1 MKRTVIILI
10 IINILCLNTSVF
22 AELTQTDL
30 KKINDLFLESEK
42 RMKEYVDIK
51 IDALDK
57 KLTGQINTVEERL
70 RGEIKAVKESLT
82 GEIKA
87 VKEEIKGVKGSV
99 SMLYGFVIALAALIA
114 IAVGL
119 PQFLLVRREKEEQA
133 NKEELKEEILEL
145 KRELEKLK
153 QERINR

>member
-1 MKRTVIILI
+1 MKKTAIILI

-22 AELTQTDL
+22 AQLTQTDL
-30 KKINDLFLESEK
+30 DKINDLFLESEK

-70 RGEIKAVKESLT
+70 RGEINVVK

-87 VKEEIKGVKGSV
+87 VKEEIKGVKGSM
-99 SMLYGFVIALAALIA
+99 SMLYGFVIALVALIA